1 MSEARRYAYVLAL
14 RVPME
19 SGAYADIESKGT
31 VNLAPG
37 SSRHQVFEQIRSN
50 MTKAAR
56 AQGRPEDTI
65 TTFWSLELDTL

>member
-1 MSEARRYAYVLAL
+1 MSETRRYAYVLAL

-50 MTKAAR
+50 MTAR
-56 AQGRPEDTI
+56 AQCRPEDTI